1 MENGHDAPGVP
12 FGMLEQK
19 KSTLSNEK
27 LVDLAKLN
35 GKKSTKT
42 CNEHCSQFPAVFR
55 STNQLQ
61 IEKKNV
67 PTSKFTGPELE
78 ELCDSEVF
86 RHCCVPCRWGFG
98 DVWLRW
104 SPFVHGGG
112 NFQQASG
119 CPHPK
124 QRSKSVH
131 NQPPSKK
138 SQTTNL

>member
-1 MENGHDAPGVP
+1 MENGHDPPGIP

-35 GKKSTKT
+35 GKKSTRHAM
-42 CNEHCSQFPAVFR
+42 NIAPNFQQFSA
-55 STNQLQ
+55 LQ
-61 IEKKNV
+61 TSFKLKKKNF
-67 PTSKFTGPELE
+67 PISKFTGHELE
-78 ELCDSEVF
+78 ELCDSDVF

-104 SPFVHGGG
+104 TPFVHGGG

-124 QRSKSVH
+124 QRSKKC
-131 NQPPSKK
+131 P
-138 SQTTNL
+138 